1 MAIEHNRRTTRTELQ
16 RVFCRWIYFY
26 LRSKIFFWP
35 SSAGEEG
42 GAIVPIAPPPPM
54 DPSLTDVWS
63 EQTHQRRTRHV
74 AISNARNR

>member
-1 MAIEHNRRTTRTELQ
+1 
-16 RVFCRWIYFY
+16 
-26 LRSKIFFWP
+26 
-35 SSAGEEG
+35 
-42 GAIVPIAPPPPM
+42 M